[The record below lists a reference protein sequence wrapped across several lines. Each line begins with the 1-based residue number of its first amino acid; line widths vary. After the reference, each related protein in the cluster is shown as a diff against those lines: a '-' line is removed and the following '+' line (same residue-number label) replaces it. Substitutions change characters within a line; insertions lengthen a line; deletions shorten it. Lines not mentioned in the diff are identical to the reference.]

1 MLRSPV
7 GEKRGR
13 AINNGMSEMTGM
25 NTDFACRF
33 IGVSMEIHLMQQK
46 KSLRQDQ
53 QQRQREQASSI
64 QANYGWHFALK
75 ARIDAWRPF

>member
-7 GEKRGR
+7 RDKRGR
-13 AINNGMSEMTGM
+13 AINNGMTKMTGM
-25 NTDFACRF
+25 NTDFAGRF
-33 IGVSMEIHLMQQK
+33 IGMRIEVHVVQQK

-64 QANYGWHFALK
+64 QANYC
-75 ARIDAWRPF
+75 